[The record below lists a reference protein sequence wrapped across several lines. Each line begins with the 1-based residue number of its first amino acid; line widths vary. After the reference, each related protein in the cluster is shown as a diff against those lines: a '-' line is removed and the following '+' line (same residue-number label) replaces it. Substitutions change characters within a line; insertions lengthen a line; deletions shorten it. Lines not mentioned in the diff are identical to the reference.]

1 MNWLNK
7 FFYNLFDSILKGVER
22 KRLWTHEEIE
32 EYKRKYYAPKIK
44 AYNEIRWC
52 MFCGERPVLK
62 KDSQLCKEC
71 DYK

>member
-7 FFYNLFDSILKGVER
+7 FIDNLFKIQLQGRGPKCWSHEQIEKYKGE
-22 KRLWTHEEIE
+22 
-32 EYKRKYYAPKIK
+32 YYAPKIK